1 VRYLC
6 VAVLYNIDAASS
18 HFIPLYNTTSISG
31 IAQHAL
37 LYLTVT
43 AIYYFLVLLGGQ
55 FYTFQW
61 DVLLI
66 ETGFLTAL
74 CFAPWQSLNLRK
86 EDITTTTTVGCWPL
100 RFLLFKL
107 MFMSGIVKV
116 QAECPT
122 WENLTALEFHFATQ
136 CVSSHHQY
144 SCPDFLCIQYILNF
158 LPLCISKNS
167 FLDH

>member
-1 VRYLC
+1 M
-6 VAVLYNIDAASS
+6 
-18 HFIPLYNTTSISG
+18 
-31 IAQHAL
+31 
-37 LYLTVT
+37 
-43 AIYYFLVLLGGQ
+43 GGQ

-61 DVLLI
+61 DTLLI

-86 EDITTTTTVGCWPL
+86 EDITATTTVGCWPL

-144 SCPDFLCIQYILNF
+144 SCLDFCVFNIMY
-158 LPLCISKNS
+158 
-167 FLDH
+167 

>member
-1 VRYLC
+1 M
-6 VAVLYNIDAASS
+6 
-18 HFIPLYNTTSISG
+18 
-31 IAQHAL
+31 
-37 LYLTVT
+37 
-43 AIYYFLVLLGGQ
+43 LLGGQ
-55 FYTFQW
+55 FYAFQW

-86 EDITTTTTVGCWPL
+86 ENNTTTTTVGCWPL

-136 CVSSHHQY
+136 CVSSHDFVMLDQQY
-144 SCPDFLCIQYILNF
+144 RMFTSSVFESFLHSIYTEFSSSLHIL
-158 LPLCISKNS
+158 NS